1 MADSLASLALN
12 RVGELRRTRGWSQAE
27 LARRVGVSRAGIG
40 AIESGAVV
48 PSVATALRLAAALGS
63 TVEELFGE
71 PSRRWVGRPAAE
83 GERVWVAGSR
93 LLRVEP
99 TAAGELAHDAVVAGG
114 ALERRGGPEEHRPSL
129 VVAGCDPAVGLLGQA
144 LARRDVRLIPL
155 QRASRAALEAL
166 AAGVADAAG
175 VHLAGDNEAA
185 VREVLGPGHLLV
197 RVASWREG
205 VVVAGPRPRALGPL
219 VRGRQ
224 PWAVRE
230 PGSGARLVLERL
242 FGQEGRPVPARRVV
256 RDHRTVAELV
266 REGWA
271 RAGVCVELV
280 AAEAGL
286 GFAPAETEAYDLVV
300 AEDRVD
306 EPAVRA
312 LLEVLRDRSFR
323 ALVGDLPGYDPHAM
337 GEVRAIA

>member
-1 MADSLASLALN
+1 MATSAPN
-12 RVGELRRTRGWSQAE
+12 RVAELRRTRGWSQAE

-71 PSRRWVGRPAAE
+71 PSLRWVGRPAAE
-83 GERVWVAGSR
+83 GERVWVAGGR
-93 LLRVEP
+93 LLRAEP
-99 TAAGELAHDAVVAGG
+99 TAGGELAHDAVVAGG
-114 ALERRGGPEEHRPSL
+114 ALERRGQPEHRPTL

-205 VVVAGPRPRALGPL
+205 VVVAGARPRALGPL
-219 VRGRQ
+219 VRGRH

-242 FGQEGRPVPARRVV
+242 FADEGRPVRARRVV

-266 REGWA
+266 RAGWA
-271 RAGVCVELV
+271 RAGICVELV

-312 LLEVLRDRSFR
+312 LLEVLRERSFR
-323 ALVGDLPGYDPHAM
+323 ALVADLPGYDPRAM

>member
-1 MADSLASLALN
+1 MDDILATPPN
-12 RVGELRRTRGWSQAE
+12 RVGELRRSRGWSQAE
-27 LARRVGVSRAGIG
+27 LARRVGVSRAGVG
-40 AIESGAVV
+40 AIEAGEVV
-48 PSVATALRLAAALGS
+48 PSVATALRLAAVLGA
-63 TVEELFGE
+63 TVEELFGA
-71 PSRRWVGRPAAE
+71 PPHRWVGRTAAE
-83 GERVWVAGSR
+83 GERVWVAGRR
-93 LLRVEP
+93 LLPVEP

-114 ALERRGGPEEHRPSL
+114 ALARRGGPEHRPTL

-144 LARRDVRLIPL
+144 LARREVRLIPL

-175 VHLAGDNEAA
+175 VHLAGGNEAA
-185 VREVLGPGHLLV
+185 VREVLGPGYLLV

-205 VVVAGPRPRALGPL
+205 VAVAGPRPSAVGPL
-219 VRGRQ
+219 VRGRRR
-224 PWAVRE
+224 WAVRE

-271 RAGVCVELV
+271 SAGVCVELV

-286 GFAPAETEAYDLVV
+286 GFVPAETEPYDLVV
-300 AEDRVD
+300 AEDLLD

-323 ALVGDLPGYDPHAM
+323 ALVADLPGYDPRAM
-337 GEVRAIA
+337 GEVRGVA